1 MSIILKLI
9 GLQTC
14 HGHKII
20 ITTTQQADGRW
31 KSKTELSDHAKSK
44 IVLEDS
50 ESYKSEEEAKR
61 GALSKA
67 AGAIDQSR
75 ISIGKP

>member
-1 MSIILKLI
+1 LKYEE
-9 GLQTC
+9 TYY
-14 HGHKII
+14 GHKII
-20 ITTTQQADGRW
+20 ITTTQQASGRW
-31 KSKTELSDHAKSK
+31 TSKAELSDRGKSK
-44 IVLEDS
+44 IVMDDL